1 MNWELLVT
9 AILAVIGGLTV
20 IGWLA
25 HFILRRGA
33 ILKPTITLHFII
45 KNCATE
51 VEGALRSLLL
61 FSRPFQRW
69 TLGRIKITDCH
80 STDETA
86 AIVRRLAAKTPII
99 ELIAESAARAGCDGE
114 YDGGCAG
121 GCDGGCDT
129 GIELIVRAGDINGWD
144 LRSACDAVCTLLD

>member
-25 HFILRRGA
+25 HFVLRRGT
-33 ILKPTITLHFII
+33 ILKPTIALHFII

-61 FSRPFQRW
+61 FGRPSQRW
-69 TLGRIKITDCH
+69 TLGWIKITDCG

-86 AIVRRLAAKTPII
+86 AIVRKLAAQNPII
-99 ELIAESAARAGCDGE
+99 ELNDGTSANDCGISASDFPAS
-114 YDGGCAG
+114 
-121 GCDGGCDT
+121 
-129 GIELIVRAGDINGWD
+129 IELTVRAGDTYEWD